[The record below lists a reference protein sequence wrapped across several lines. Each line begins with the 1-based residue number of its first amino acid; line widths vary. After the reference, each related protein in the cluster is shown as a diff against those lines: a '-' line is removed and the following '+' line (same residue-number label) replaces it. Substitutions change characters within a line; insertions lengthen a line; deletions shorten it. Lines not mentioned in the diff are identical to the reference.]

1 MADAVEHFGWSFIH
15 GSMNF
20 QPANSQADTLYVN
33 PPEALNSAYCLFA
46 GRGIGSFI
54 GGQLT
59 GVMSVTDLFVWT
71 AVFSAICNLLVIV
84 VRLIF
89 GAKWEREVMAEREL
103 IMQDTKKEEE
113 AEEKVGHFAEQ
124 ETTRF

>member
-1 MADAVEHFGWSFIH
+1 
-15 GSMNF
+15 
-20 QPANSQADTLYVN
+20 
-33 PPEALNSAYCLFA
+33 
-46 GRGIGSFI
+46 
-54 GGQLT
+54 
-59 GVMSVTDLFVWT
+59 MSVTDLFVWT

-124 ETTRF
+124 ETTRFWLHLTNTVLEI